1 MTIGKGWIIGFVLLF
16 ALSLAGNL
24 FAGGLILGRHFF
36 QPSRPGLEATA
47 QRFIETVPEAAR
59 PIIRRHL
66 RDNAIEI
73 ALQLRQIRQARQ
85 YVAEV
90 VGRPTLDDKA
100 LTDAFAQLRARTTAL
115 QELIHKALA
124 QAIEEMPANVRTEW
138 QARWRGGGGW
148 FQRR

>member
-1 MTIGKGWIIGFVLLF
+1 M
-16 ALSLAGNL
+16 
-24 FAGGLILGRHFF
+24 
-36 QPSRPGLEATA
+36 
-47 QRFIETVPEAAR
+47 PEAAR

-100 LTDAFAQLRARTTAL
+100 LADAFAQLRARTTAL
-115 QELIHKALA
+115 QELIHKTLA
-124 QAIEEMPANVRTEW
+124 QAIEEMPADVRRNGRRAGAAAALVSAALRISAD
-138 QARWRGGGGW
+138 ARHR
-148 FQRR
+148 